1 MQNLQRLEQ
10 ARALCESES
19 FGHGDY
25 IALLDHEIRTPL
37 GALLSASEVLDSV
50 APGSP
55 DDAAARAVIGRQAR
69 QLRYVLDEL
78 VRIGR
83 TLALRQ
89 ER

>member
-25 IALLDHEIRTPL
+25 IALLDHEMRTPL

-83 TLALRQ
+83 TLAVRQ

>member
-1 MQNLQRLEQ
+1 MQNLLRLEQ
-10 ARALCESES
+10 ARELCESES
-19 FGHGDY
+19 FGHGEY
-25 IALLDHEIRTPL
+25 IALLDHEMRTPL

-69 QLRYVLDEL
+69 QMRYILDEL

-83 TLALRQ
+83 TLASRQ